1 MNLKLKNIF
10 SNLTIWIITQAMLST
25 AIFMFSHSWSGQ
37 KSAVRGGG
45 GIHPP
50 AGHTLLLSA
59 TPLAMGLSFIKTP
72 YVCLAT
78 QVFL

>member
-37 KSAVRGGG
+37 KSVADAVGTL
-45 GIHPP
+45 P
-50 AGHTLLLSA
+50 AALRPCRVPLLTS
-59 TPLAMGLSFIKTP
+59 S
-72 YVCLAT
+72 C
-78 QVFL
+78 